1 MAQWAKEFVQ
11 AWEPEFDT
19 QEQHKDKTDL
29 RTVSSDLG
37 VLVLNLPNN

>member
-19 QEQHKDKTDL
+19 QKQHKDRRK
-29 RTVSSDLG
+29 RTSVQFPLTSVFLC
-37 VLVLNLPNN
+37 